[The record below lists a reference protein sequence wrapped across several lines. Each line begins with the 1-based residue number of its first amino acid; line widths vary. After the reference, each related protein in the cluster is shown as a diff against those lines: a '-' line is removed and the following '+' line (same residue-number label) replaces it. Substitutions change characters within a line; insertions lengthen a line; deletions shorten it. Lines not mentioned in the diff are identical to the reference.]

1 MQLEELREQIV
12 HLKSNLADDAKHTK
26 EELKFELMHEKS
38 PQVANLKD
46 FLAQQ
51 ARALTTPLWLKMCFM
66 PSLLPLGAYLPLH
79 VTSKDVLSHS
89 VRSSSV

>member
-1 MQLEELREQIV
+1 MV
-12 HLKSNLADDAKHTK
+12 HLKSHLAGDAKHTK

-51 ARALTTPLWLKMCFM
+51 ARYSNTPLWMKMCSM
-66 PSLLPLGAYLPLH
+66 PTLLPLVIGLPLH
-79 VTSKDVLSHS
+79 VTGKDVLSHS
-89 VRSSSV
+89 VRSSAV